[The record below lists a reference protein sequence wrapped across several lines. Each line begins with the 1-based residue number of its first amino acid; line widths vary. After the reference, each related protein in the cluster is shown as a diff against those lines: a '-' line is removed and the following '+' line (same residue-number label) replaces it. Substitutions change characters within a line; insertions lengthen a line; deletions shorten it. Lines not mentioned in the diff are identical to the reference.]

1 MSYND
6 FIIAALLK
14 NIEKNKVRRIAKL
27 LQSERKRKTILTMVT
42 EQGGTPLHYAAHYS
56 RPEIIQL
63 LLEAGCSA
71 NTTITSGEFRGMT
84 PLHAAAVAGNAECV
98 KSLLD
103 AYPDAASVRDGIGY
117 TPYDYALEAK
127 FETCIEYF
135 ETQRAFDAA
144 HSMLKLTTER

>member
-1 MSYND
+1 MSHND

-27 LQSERKRKTILTMVT
+27 LRSERKKQLVRSMVT

-103 AYPDAASVRDGIGY
+103 AYPDTASVRDGIGY
-117 TPYDYALEAK
+117 TPYDYAVEAK
-127 FETCIEYF
+127 FTECIEYF
-135 ETQRAFDAA
+135 ENQRAFDAA
-144 HSMLKLTTER
+144 HTMIRLSAEK